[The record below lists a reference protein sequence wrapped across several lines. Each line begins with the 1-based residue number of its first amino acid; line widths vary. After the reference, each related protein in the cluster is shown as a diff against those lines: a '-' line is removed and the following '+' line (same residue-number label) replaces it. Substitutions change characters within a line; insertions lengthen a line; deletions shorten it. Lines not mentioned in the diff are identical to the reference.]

1 MCLHCS
7 IRDLKP
13 FLNLRQQHVKLQQPL
28 SMFVGGFAV
37 AFSNLEE
44 LEVDTLVMVA
54 TLPPMAFAFAILFAM
69 MVKISSKGYML
80 LMLKQAQV

>member
-1 MCLHCS
+1 
-7 IRDLKP
+7 
-13 FLNLRQQHVKLQQPL
+13 
-28 SMFVGGFAV
+28 MFVGGFAV

-54 TLPPMAFAFAILFAM
+54 TVPPMAFAFAILFAM
-69 MVKISSKGYML
+69 MVKISSEGYVL